1 MVGAGESSSCSFETI
16 VVCKGTSSSLV
27 PDRVALTTTSAKPS
41 LELLSSAK
49 TAEQPNS
56 KQEMPNGTLEMIIDL
71 VLEV

>member
-1 MVGAGESSSCSFETI
+1 
-16 VVCKGTSSSLV
+16 
-27 PDRVALTTTSAKPS
+27 LTTTSAKPS

-56 KQEMPNGTLEMIIDL
+56 RHEMPNGTLEIIMDL